1 MKAVIDIETEK
12 FNEVMKRWL
21 VTTSRELSVAVNA
34 RMAFLL
40 MRMFVLIP
48 PHRVQQKRNEIR
60 TYLNQPIG
68 DRRMDK
74 KTGKK
79 VGAARMLRRVH
90 LIAQARR
97 AKMPTE
103 GEGPKGLYGQRMAK
117 AAANL
122 RRKAIGSVGYLKS
135 GLIGAITKFNKSFTQ
150 TGRAEKVNKKTGKVT
165 KKGMS
170 GNAAYFALLR
180 QYGMLVGAGN
190 VAKHKGAKFDALLA
204 KAGFG
209 GSKSE
214 AWASISIGI
223 ADGQVAKVNEIYT
236 TAATRA
242 FRDEREEMERH
253 LAEKLEAAAE
263 DAINAA

>member
-12 FNEVMKRWL
+12 FNAVMKRWL
-21 VTTSRELSVAVNA
+21 VTSSRELSVAVNA

-48 PHRVQQKRNEIR
+48 PHRVQQKRDEIR

-79 VGAARMLRRVH
+79 VGKARMLRRAH
-90 LIAQARR
+90 LIAQAR
-97 AKMPTE
+97 AKGT
-103 GEGPKGLYGQRMAK
+103 GKQGLYGETMAK
-117 AAANL
+117 AAAAL

-135 GLIGAITKFNKSFTQ
+135 GLIPAIRKFQGHFTQ
-150 TGRAEKVNKKTGKVT
+150 FGGSSKKSKGKQI
-165 KKGMS
+165 S
-170 GNAAYFALLR
+170 GNAAFMRLVR
-180 QYGMLVGAGN
+180 EYGGLEGTGN
-190 VAKHKGAKFDALLA
+190 VAKHRGSKTDVWLA
-204 KAGFG
+204 KPGFG

-214 AWASISIGI
+214 AWASISVGI

-253 LAEKLEAAAE
+253 LAEKLEAAAQ
-263 DAINAA
+263 DAISAA

>member
-21 VTTSRELSVAVNA
+21 VTTTRELSVAVNA

-48 PHRVQQKRNEIR
+48 PHRVQQKRDEIR

-68 DRRMDK
+68 DRRTDK
-74 KTGKK
+74 RTGKK
-79 VGAARMLRRVH
+79 VGKARMLRRVH
-90 LIAQARR
+90 LIAQAR
-97 AKMPTE
+97 AKGT
-103 GEGPKGLYGQRMAK
+103 GKQGLYGQTMAK
-117 AAANL
+117 AAAAL

-135 GLIGAITKFNKSFTQ
+135 GLIPAIRKFQGHFTQ
-150 TGRAEKVNKKTGKVT
+150 FGGSSKKSKGKQI
-165 KKGMS
+165 S
-170 GNAAYFALLR
+170 GNAAFMRLVR
-180 QYGMLVGAGN
+180 EYGGLEGTGN
-190 VAKHKGAKFDALLA
+190 VAKHRGSKTDVWLA
-204 KAGFG
+204 KPGFG

-214 AWASISIGI
+214 AWASISVGI

-253 LAEKLEAAAE
+253 LAEKLEAAAQ
-263 DAINAA
+263 DAISAA

>member
-21 VTTSRELSVAVNA
+21 VTTTRELSVAVNA

-48 PHRVQQKRNEIR
+48 PHRVQQKRDEIR
-60 TYLNQPIG
+60 TYMNQPIG

-79 VGAARMLRRVH
+79 IGKARMLRRVH
-90 LIAQARR
+90 LIAQAR
-97 AKMPTE
+97 AKGT
-103 GEGPKGLYGQRMAK
+103 GKQGLYGETMAK
-117 AAANL
+117 AAAAL

-135 GLIGAITKFNKSFTQ
+135 GLIPAIRKFQGHFTQ
-150 TGRAEKVNKKTGKVT
+150 FGGSSKKSKGKQI
-165 KKGMS
+165 S
-170 GNAAYFALLR
+170 GNAAFMRLVR
-180 QYGMLVGAGN
+180 EYGGLEGTGN
-190 VAKHKGAKFDALLA
+190 VAKHRGSKTDVWLA
-204 KAGFG
+204 KPGFG

-253 LAEKLEAAAE
+253 LAEKLEAAAQ
-263 DAINAA
+263 DAISAA

>member
-12 FNEVMKRWL
+12 FNAVMKRWL
-21 VTTSRELSVAVNA
+21 VTSSRELSVAVNA

-48 PHRVQQKRNEIR
+48 PHRVQQKRDEIR

-79 VGAARMLRRVH
+79 VGRARELRRVH
-90 LIAQARR
+90 LIAQARN
-97 AKMPTE
+97 AKA
-103 GEGPKGLYGQRMAK
+103 GKAGLYGSEMAQ
-117 AAANL
+117 AAASL
-122 RRKAIGSVGYLKS
+122 RRRAIGSVGYLKS
-135 GLIGAITKFNKSFTQ
+135 GLIGAIKKFNGHFTQ
-150 TGRAEKVNKKTGKVT
+150 TGRAEKVSRRTGKVS

-170 GNAAYFALLR
+170 GNSAFFAMLR

-190 VAKHKGAKFDALLA
+190 VAKHRGAKFEAMTA
-204 KAGFG
+204 KPGFSG
-209 GSKSE
+209 AKTV
-214 AWASISIGI
+214 ASVQLSIGI
-223 ADGQVAKVNEIYT
+223 SDDQVQRVNTIYT

>member
-12 FNEVMKRWL
+12 FNAVIKRWL
-21 VTTSRELSVAVNA
+21 VTSSRELSVAVNA

-48 PHRVQQKRNEIR
+48 PHRVQQKRDEIR

-79 VGAARMLRRVH
+79 VGKARMLRRVH
-90 LIAQARR
+90 LIAQAR
-97 AKMPTE
+97 AKGT
-103 GEGPKGLYGQRMAK
+103 GKQGLYGQTMAK
-117 AAANL
+117 AAAAL

-135 GLIGAITKFNKSFTQ
+135 GLIPAIRKFQGHFTQ
-150 TGRAEKVNKKTGKVT
+150 FGGSSKKSKGKQI
-165 KKGMS
+165 S
-170 GNAAYFALLR
+170 GNAAFMRLVR
-180 QYGMLVGAGN
+180 EYGGLEGTGN
-190 VAKHKGAKFDALLA
+190 VARHRGSKTDVWLA
-204 KAGFG
+204 KPGFG

-214 AWASISIGI
+214 AWASISVGI

-253 LAEKLEAAAE
+253 LAEKLEAAAQ
-263 DAINAA
+263 DAISAA

>member
-48 PHRVQQKRNEIR
+48 PHRVQQKRDEIR
-60 TYLNQPIG
+60 AYLNQPIG
-68 DRRMDK
+68 ERRMDK

-79 VGAARMLRRVH
+79 VGTARMLRRVH
-90 LIAQARR
+90 LIAQAR
-97 AKMPTE
+97 AKGT
-103 GEGPKGLYGQRMAK
+103 GKQGLYGEKMAK
-117 AAANL
+117 AAASL

-135 GLIGAITKFNKSFTQ
+135 GLIGAIRKFNGHFTQ
-150 TGRAEKVNKKTGKVT
+150 FGGSSKKSKGKQI
-165 KKGMS
+165 S
-170 GNAAYFALLR
+170 GNAAFMRLVR
-180 QYGMLVGAGN
+180 EYGGLEGTGN
-190 VAKHKGAKFDALLA
+190 VARHRGSKTDVWLA
-204 KAGFG
+204 KPGFG

-214 AWASISIGI
+214 AWALVSLGI
-223 ADGQVAKVNEIYT
+223 ADDQVQRVNAIYT

>member
-21 VTTSRELSVAVNA
+21 VTTTRELSVAVNA

-48 PHRVQQKRNEIR
+48 PHRVQQKRDEIR

-68 DRRMDK
+68 DRRTDK

-79 VGAARMLRRVH
+79 VGKARMLRRVH
-90 LIAQARR
+90 LIAQAR
-97 AKMPTE
+97 AKGT
-103 GEGPKGLYGQRMAK
+103 GKQGLYGETMAK
-117 AAANL
+117 AAAAL

-135 GLIGAITKFNKSFTQ
+135 GLIPAIRKFQGHFTQ
-150 TGRAEKVNKKTGKVT
+150 FGGSSKKSKGKQI
-165 KKGMS
+165 S
-170 GNAAYFALLR
+170 GNAAFMRLVR
-180 QYGMLVGAGN
+180 EYGGLAGTGN
-190 VAKHKGAKFDALLA
+190 VAKHRGSKTDVWLA
-204 KAGFG
+204 KPGFG

-223 ADGQVAKVNEIYT
+223 ADGQVQPVNAIYT

-253 LAEKLEAAAE
+253 LAEKLEAAAK
-263 DAINAA
+263 DAIRVA

>member
-21 VTTSRELSVAVNA
+21 VTTTRELSVAVNA

-48 PHRVQQKRNEIR
+48 PHRVQQKRDEIR

-68 DRRMDK
+68 DRRTDK
-74 KTGKK
+74 RTGKK
-79 VGAARMLRRVH
+79 VGKARMLRRVH
-90 LIAQARR
+90 LIAQAR
-97 AKMPTE
+97 AKGT
-103 GEGPKGLYGQRMAK
+103 GKQGLYGQTMAK
-117 AAANL
+117 AAAAL

-135 GLIGAITKFNKSFTQ
+135 GLIPAIRKFQGHFTQ
-150 TGRAEKVNKKTGKVT
+150 FGGSSKKSKGKQI
-165 KKGMS
+165 S
-170 GNAAYFALLR
+170 GNAAFMRLVR
-180 QYGMLVGAGN
+180 EYGGLEGTGN
-190 VAKHKGAKFDALLA
+190 VAKHRGSKTDVWLA
-204 KAGFG
+204 KPGFG

-214 AWASISIGI
+214 AWASISVGI

-263 DAINAA
+263 DAIKVA

>member
-21 VTTSRELSVAVNA
+21 VTTTRELSVAVNA

-48 PHRVQQKRNEIR
+48 PHRVQQKRDEIR

-68 DRRMDK
+68 DRRTDK

-79 VGAARMLRRVH
+79 VGKARMLRRVH
-90 LIAQARR
+90 LIAQAR
-97 AKMPTE
+97 AKGT
-103 GEGPKGLYGQRMAK
+103 GKQGLYGERMAK
-117 AAANL
+117 AAASL
-122 RRKAIGSVGYLKS
+122 RRKAVGSVGYLKS
-135 GLIGAITKFNKSFTQ
+135 GLIGAIRKFNGHFTQ
-150 TGRAEKVNKKTGKVT
+150 FGGASKKSKGRQI
-165 KKGMS
+165 S
-170 GNAAYFALLR
+170 GNAAFMRLVR
-180 QYGMLVGAGN
+180 EYGGLEGTGN
-190 VAKHKGAKFDALLA
+190 VAKHRGAKFGALTA
-204 KAGFG
+204 KPGFSG
-209 GSKSE
+209 AKTE
-214 AWASISIGI
+214 ASVQLSIGV
-223 ADGQVAKVNEIYT
+223 ADDQVQRVNAIYT

>member
-12 FNEVMKRWL
+12 FNAVMKRWL
-21 VTTSRELSVAVNA
+21 VTSSRELSVAVNA

-48 PHRVQQKRNEIR
+48 PHRVQQKRDEIR

-68 DRRMDK
+68 DRRTDK

-79 VGAARMLRRVH
+79 VGKARMLRRVH
-90 LIAQARR
+90 LIAQAR
-97 AKMPTE
+97 AKGT
-103 GEGPKGLYGQRMAK
+103 GKQGLYGEKMAQ
-117 AAANL
+117 AAGSL
-122 RRKAIGSVGYLKS
+122 RRRAVGSVGYLKS

-170 GNAAYFALLR
+170 GNSAYFALLR

-190 VAKHKGAKFDALLA
+190 VAKHRGAKFEALLA
-204 KAGFG
+204 KASFG

-214 AWASISIGI
+214 AWASISVGI
-223 ADGQVAKVNEIYT
+223 ADGQSAKVNEIYT

-253 LAEKLEAAAE
+253 LAEKLEAAAQ
-263 DAINAA
+263 DAISAA

>member
-48 PHRVQQKRNEIR
+48 PHRVQQKRDEIR
-60 TYLNQPIG
+60 AYLNQPIG
-68 DRRMDK
+68 ERRMDK

-79 VGAARMLRRVH
+79 VGTARMLRRVH

-117 AAANL
+117 AAAKL

-135 GLIGAITKFNKSFTQ
+135 GLIGAIKKFQGHFTQ
-150 TGRAEKVNKKTGKVT
+150 FGGSSKKSKGKQI
-165 KKGMS
+165 S
-170 GNAAYFALLR
+170 GNAAFIKLVR
-180 QYGMLVGAGN
+180 EYGGLEGTGN
-190 VAKHKGAKFDALLA
+190 VARHRGAKFYVW
-204 KAGFG
+204 KASPGFG

-214 AWASISIGI
+214 AWAMISLGI
-223 ADGQVAKVNEIYT
+223 PEDQIQRVNAIYT
-236 TAATRA
+236 AAATRA

>member
-21 VTTSRELSVAVNA
+21 VTSSRELSVAVNA

-48 PHRVQQKRNEIR
+48 PHRVQQKRDEIR

-79 VGAARMLRRVH
+79 VGKARMLRRVH
-90 LIAQARR
+90 LIAQAR
-97 AKMPTE
+97 AKGT
-103 GEGPKGLYGQRMAK
+103 GKQGLYGETMAK
-117 AAANL
+117 AAAAL

-135 GLIGAITKFNKSFTQ
+135 GLIPAIRKFQGHFTQ
-150 TGRAEKVNKKTGKVT
+150 FGGSSKKSKGKQI
-165 KKGMS
+165 S
-170 GNAAYFALLR
+170 GNAAFMRLVR
-180 QYGMLVGAGN
+180 EYGGLEGTGN
-190 VAKHKGAKFDALLA
+190 VAKHRGSKTDVWLA
-204 KAGFG
+204 KPGFG

-214 AWASISIGI
+214 AWASISVGI

-263 DAINAA
+263 DAISAA

>member
-48 PHRVQQKRNEIR
+48 PHRVQQKRDEIR
-60 TYLNQPIG
+60 AYLNQPIG
-68 DRRMDK
+68 DRRVDK

-79 VGAARMLRRVH
+79 VGRARMLRRVH
-90 LIAQARR
+90 LIAQAR
-97 AKMPTE
+97 AKGT
-103 GEGPKGLYGQRMAK
+103 GKQGLYGEKMAQ
-117 AAANL
+117 AAASL

-135 GLIGAITKFNKSFTQ
+135 GLIGAIRKFNGHFTQ
-150 TGRAEKVNKKTGKVT
+150 FGGSSKKSKGKQI
-165 KKGMS
+165 S
-170 GNAAYFALLR
+170 GNAAFMRLVR
-180 QYGMLVGAGN
+180 EYGGLEGTGN
-190 VAKHKGAKFDALLA
+190 VARHRGSKTDVWLA
-204 KAGFG
+204 KPGFG

-214 AWASISIGI
+214 AWALVSLGI
-223 ADGQVAKVNEIYT
+223 ADDQVQRVNAIYT

>member
-1 MKAVIDIETEK
+1 MKTVVTIEAEK

-48 PHRVQQKRNEIR
+48 PHRVQQKRDEIR
-60 TYLNQPIG
+60 AYLNQPIG

-79 VGAARMLRRVH
+79 VGRARQLRRVH

-103 GEGPKGLYGQRMAK
+103 GEGSKGLYGARMAK
-117 AAANL
+117 AAASL

-135 GLIGAITKFNKSFTQ
+135 GLIGAIRKFQGHFTQ
-150 TGRAEKVNKKTGKVT
+150 FGGST
-165 KKGMS
+165 KKSKGKQIS
-170 GNAAYFALLR
+170 GNAAFMRLVD
-180 QYGMLVGAGN
+180 QYGGMQGTGN
-190 VAKHKGAKFDALLA
+190 VAKHRGAKFEVWVA
-204 KAGFG
+204 KPGLSG
-209 GSKSE
+209 IKTE
-214 AWASISIGI
+214 AWMQLSIGI
-223 ADGQVAKVNEIYT
+223 ADDQVQKVDAIYA

-253 LAEKLEAAAE
+253 LAEKLA
-263 DAINAA
+263 NAADAAIKAA

>member
-12 FNEVMKRWL
+12 FNEIMKRWL
-21 VTTSRELSVAVNA
+21 VTTTRELSVAVNA

-48 PHRVQQKRNEIR
+48 PHRVQQKRDEIR
-60 TYLNQPIG
+60 TYMNQPIG

-79 VGAARMLRRVH
+79 VGKARMLRRVH
-90 LIAQARR
+90 LIAQAR
-97 AKMPTE
+97 AKGT
-103 GEGPKGLYGQRMAK
+103 GKQGLYGQTMAK
-117 AAANL
+117 AAAAL

-135 GLIGAITKFNKSFTQ
+135 GLIPAIRKFQGHFTQ
-150 TGRAEKVNKKTGKVT
+150 FGGSSKKSKGKQI
-165 KKGMS
+165 S
-170 GNAAYFALLR
+170 GNAAFMRLVR
-180 QYGMLVGAGN
+180 EYGGLEGTGN
-190 VAKHKGAKFDALLA
+190 VAKHRGSKTDVWLA
-204 KAGFG
+204 KPGFG

-214 AWASISIGI
+214 AWASISVGI
-223 ADGQVAKVNEIYT
+223 ADGQSAKVNDIYT

-253 LAEKLEAAAE
+253 LAEKLEAAAQ
-263 DAINAA
+263 DAISAA